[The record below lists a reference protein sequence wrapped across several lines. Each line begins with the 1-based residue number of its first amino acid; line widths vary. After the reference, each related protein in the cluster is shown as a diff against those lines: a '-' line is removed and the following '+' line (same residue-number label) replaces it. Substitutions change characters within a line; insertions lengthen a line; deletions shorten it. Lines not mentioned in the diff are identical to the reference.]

1 MEEAE
6 SETMADLCGGASLL
20 DMHPEAEREGDV
32 YPAFLFSYLLIS
44 FHYLV
49 LTFTGVWKQPVRISV
64 HVIQSRADERLG
76 LDLRPDKSRSGTQS
90 GFWHQQNVG

>member
-20 DMHPEAEREGDV
+20 DMQSEAERELDV
-32 YPAFLFSYLLIS
+32 YPPFLFSYLLIS

-49 LTFTGVWKQPVRISV
+49 LTFTGVWK
-64 HVIQSRADERLG
+64 
-76 LDLRPDKSRSGTQS
+76 
-90 GFWHQQNVG
+90 